1 MLLGLGGN
9 PIGGAGTGKT
19 ETVKALGAALG
30 RHVLIFNCDEGIDF
44 STMGRICAGLISSG
58 AWLVVDFGNAVRLLE
73 GSLFLKIFCLFF
85 CSFFRGCFDEFNRC
99 EQDQL
104 SAIAQLIQVIQ
115 LAIMENRSEIQLL
128 DKIIKVDSHTAI
140 FITLNP
146 AGKTFLGRSIMPQ
159 TLKALFRP
167 IAMCTPNKQK
177 IAEAFLYAEGFLD
190 ASNIAD
196 STVNL
201 FRLCSSFLSKQQHYD
216 WGLRSLKSVLESASS
231 ILHRERRGPLSK
243 NIDEQ
248 SVVSRSILSSVLP
261 GLVRTDRK
269 LFLNIISDIFPG
281 PLDADTFTSEITSS
295 VEQVMKM
302 PPYLMLS
309 DCQFMEKVLQLNFT
323 LNNRIG
329 CLLLSPTFC
338 GKTTLWKV
346 LKDSLMACGLHVV
359 IHALN
364 PKALR
369 REKLL
374 GFISATSRDWSDGLL
389 TKLVRDAAAQP
400 TSTRVWIVLDG
411 EIDPEWIE
419 NLNSALDDNRILT
432 LPNGDRISLGRNIN
446 FIFETCDLTYA
457 SPATIS
463 RMGLIHLSIED
474 IKLDLIIA
482 RWVQTQP
489 EVHRA
494 DLLKWIEMYLIKLLP
509 LSAQFSLSIL
519 GCPAAILLNTLS
531 QITEYSSETGFIQNM
546 IRGVCSG
553 MELEARGSFLTQAQ
567 QLTNHFLHDEN
578 AEAYGKLKNALPG
591 LIATKNACRGL
602 QILSAW
608 LHSDSLHHLILI
620 GPDGCG
626 KETLLRSTLPH
637 SSHCITIQCNKET
650 DPDELIH
657 VVRKQCRVFSSCR
670 GQTYRPAGF
679 DHLYLLVKDANV
691 SKQDVYGTSILQEF
705 LQQLLSHGGFFNEQ
719 MTFALLQNVHIVLS
733 LNPVLLRKQPL
744 QPRISS
750 AARVLVLDD
759 LSKIEL
765 IAICTEALK
774 KKSAITESVPIEL
787 RSDEGRTKLART
799 IVQLV
804 LEANIQCNLS
814 MTSHEMLS
822 WANSMYRYEE
832 TAEFVSCINQE
843 ANRRIFSKISD
854 HGLLH
859 QYYEFFGT
867 FMKSEWNSYVGG
879 YGANRAVFFQS
890 IECRGTSR
898 GGDTMF
904 SISPERYRKLL
915 EKGIAEY
922 KQLATSQHVVL
933 TPSFLCNFS
942 EIDQL
947 LSENG
952 GSLIL
957 RGKSGRGCQESLRL
971 LCFLKHWSL
980 VTPSIASERSL
991 SLDFMYFL
999 EEAIVLAATSKME
1012 KVCLLMEHH
1021 FIDDSTLSFI
1031 DTVLSTGCLSAIF
1044 EKECART
1051 LVSLK
1056 ESMVEDGNCNDVRDF
1071 IKSQI
1076 KSKLRIC
1083 LCIDETSSERILIN
1097 LHDHYPHIFKH
1108 CSLLNVQRWCGQ
1120 DLRAACLELFLEFP
1134 SPHQSSQVMTGD
1146 AKANLK
1152 TDNFVETVA
1161 LIHESCDTLSATPR
1175 HLVKMIKMWDMLFS
1189 RQYKKIHD
1197 TLTGLQRGLQ
1207 KLVDARQAVS
1217 ELEALVEKQQE
1228 DLKRA
1233 QQQANDVMETISLA
1247 LSEAT
1252 LSRQKNNRLSI
1263 EMKEKTE
1270 LAIARK
1276 DCIRIELDSISPSL
1290 EEAKQSVQGITS
1302 EHLSEIRA
1310 LKAPPGQI
1318 SVVLSAVLLMLGFKV
1333 SRYLKKEKSKKNLI
1347 FTCSHRSLT
1356 PSFLNKIH

>member
-1 MLLGLGGN
+1 MTQGAMLLGLGGN

-30 RHVLIFNCDEGIDF
+30 RHILIFNCDEGLDF

-58 AWLVVDFGNAVRLLE
+58 AWLVLDFGNAVRLLE
-73 GSLFLKIFCLFF
+73 GSLILKLFSCGFF

-104 SAIAQLIQVIQ
+104 SAIAQLIQAIQ
-115 LAIMENRSEIQLL
+115 LAIKENCSEIQLL

-177 IAEAFLYAEGFLD
+177 IAEAFLYAEGFMD

-196 STVNL
+196 GTVNL
-201 FRLCSSFLSKQQHYD
+201 FRLCSCFLSKQQHYD
-216 WGLRSLKSVLESASS
+216 WGLRPLKSVLESAFS
-231 ILHRERRGPLSK
+231 IMQRERREPLSK
-243 NIDEQ
+243 KNYEQ

-261 GLVRTDRK
+261 GLVRSDRK
-269 LFLNIISDIFPG
+269 LFLKIISDIFPG
-281 PLDADTFTSEITSS
+281 PLVADTFTSDISSS

-309 DCQFMEKVLQLNFT
+309 DCQFMEKVLQLNFN

-338 GKTTLWKV
+338 GKTTLWKI
-346 LKDSLMACGLHVV
+346 LKESLMAYGLHVV
-359 IHALN
+359 VHALN

-374 GFISATSRDWSDGLL
+374 GSISPASRDWSDGLL

-411 EIDPEWIE
+411 EIDPEWVE
-419 NLNSALDDNRILT
+419 NLNSALDDNRVLT
-432 LPNGDRISLGRNIN
+432 LPNGDRITLGRNIN

-463 RMGLIHLSIED
+463 RMGLIYLSMED
-474 IKLDLIIA
+474 IKLDLIVA
-482 RWVQTQP
+482 RWVETQP

-494 DLLKWIEMYLIKLLP
+494 DLKKWIEIYLIKLLP

-519 GCPAAILLNTLS
+519 GCPAAVLLNTLS
-531 QITEYSSETGFIQNM
+531 QITEYSSETDFLQNM

-553 MELEARGSFLTQAQ
+553 MELEARGPFLTQAQ
-567 QLTNHFLHDEN
+567 QLTNHFLLDKN
-578 AEAYGKLKNALPG
+578 AEAYGKFKNTLTG

-602 QILSAW
+602 QILNAW
-608 LHSDSLHHLILI
+608 LHSDFLHHLILI

-626 KETLLRSTLPH
+626 KETLLRSTLPN

-650 DPDELIH
+650 EPDELID
-657 VVRKQCRVFSSCR
+657 VIRKQCRIYSSCR

-705 LQQLLSHGGFFNEQ
+705 LKQLLSHNGFFNDQ
-719 MTFALLQNVHIVLS
+719 MTFVLLQNVHVVLS

-744 QPRISS
+744 QPRLSS

-774 KKSAITESVPIEL
+774 KKSAITESIPIEL
-787 RSDEGRTKLART
+787 SSDEGRTKLART
-799 IVQLV
+799 IVELV
-804 LEANIQCNLS
+804 LEANIKCNLS
-814 MTSHEMLS
+814 MTSHDMLS
-822 WANSMYRYEE
+822 WANSMYRYGES
-832 TAEFVSCINQE
+832 AEFVSCINQE
-843 ANRRIFSKISD
+843 TNRRIFSKISD

-867 FMKSEWNSYVGG
+867 FMKKEWNSSYVGD
-879 YGANRAVFFQS
+879 YEAHCSVIFQS

-898 GGDTMF
+898 GRDTMF
-904 SISPERYRKLL
+904 PISPERFRKLL

-922 KQLATSQHVVL
+922 KQVATSQLLVL
-933 TPSFLCNFS
+933 TPSFLRNFS
-942 EIDQL
+942 EIDQV

-952 GSLIL
+952 SSLIL
-957 RGKSGRGCQESLRL
+957 RGKSGGGCQESLRL
-971 LCFLKHWSL
+971 LCFLKNWSL
-980 VTPSIASERSL
+980 VAPSIASERSL

-999 EEAIVLAATSKME
+999 QEAIDLAAKSKME

-1031 DTVLSTGCLSAIF
+1031 DNVLSTGCLSAIL

-1056 ESMVEDGNCNDVRDF
+1056 ESMVEDGNFNDVRDF
-1071 IKSQI
+1071 MMSQI
-1076 KSKLRIC
+1076 KSKLRVC
-1083 LCIDETSSERILIN
+1083 LCIDETSSDRILIN

-1108 CSLLNVQRWCGQ
+1108 CSLLDVQDWCGQ

-1146 AKANLK
+1146 TKTNLK
-1152 TDNFVETVA
+1152 ADNFAETVA
-1161 LIHESCDTLSATPR
+1161 LIHESCDTLNATPR

-1197 TLTGLQRGLQ
+1197 TMTSLQRGLQ
-1207 KLVDARQAVS
+1207 KLVEARQAVS
-1217 ELEALVEKQQE
+1217 ELDALVEKQQE
-1228 DLKRA
+1228 DVKRA

-1252 LSRQKNNRLSI
+1252 LSRQKNNRLSV

-1270 LAIARK
+1270 TAIARK
-1276 DCIRIELDSISPSL
+1276 ACIQIELDSISPSL

-1302 EHLSEIRA
+1302 ENLSEIRA

-1333 SRYLKKEKSKKNLI
+1333 SR
-1347 FTCSHRSLT
+1347 
-1356 PSFLNKIH
+1356 